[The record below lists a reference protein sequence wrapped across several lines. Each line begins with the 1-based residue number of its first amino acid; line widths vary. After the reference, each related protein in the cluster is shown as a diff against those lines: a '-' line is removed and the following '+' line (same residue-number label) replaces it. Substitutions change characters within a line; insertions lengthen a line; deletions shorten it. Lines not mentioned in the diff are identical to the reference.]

1 VRSFSSRIF
10 LFVSDLGYR
19 IPLERLSADA
29 LSVDT
34 KLTEL
39 LSGTP
44 SAFAASVYEK
54 CIPTSA
60 STMVSMK
67 VISDVLQDINTM
79 QRTVGGLMDK
89 ILQIDGV
96 GKEWKAADKTC
107 QRLKQVVIYL
117 EDIYCHG
124 LLGTRVLVDTYCRG
138 EMLFQLE

>member
-1 VRSFSSRIF
+1 
-10 LFVSDLGYR
+10 
-19 IPLERLSADA
+19 LESLSADV
-29 LSVDT
+29 LSVDM
-34 KLTEL
+34 KLTEV

-60 STMVSMK
+60 STTVSLK
-67 VISDVLQDINTM
+67 VISDVLEDINAM

-107 QRLKQVVIYL
+107 QRLRQVVIYL

-124 LLGTRVLVDTYCRG
+124 LLGASVLVDMHCRG

>member
-1 VRSFSSRIF
+1 
-10 LFVSDLGYR
+10 
-19 IPLERLSADA
+19 LESLSADV
-29 LSVDT
+29 LSVDM
-34 KLTEL
+34 KLTEV

-60 STMVSMK
+60 STTVSLK
-67 VISDVLQDINTM
+67 VISDVLEDINAM

-107 QRLKQVVIYL
+107 QRLRQVVIYL
-117 EDIYCHG
+117 EDIYCQG
-124 LLGTRVLVDTYCRG
+124 LLGTRVLVDTHCRG
-138 EMLFQLE
+138 EFLFQS